1 MKDVSISL
9 EDHSLTDAS
18 INAIETIS
26 QAASTHAVK
35 AYLVGGIVR
44 DIVARI
50 PRIATSPD
58 VTIIG
63 DVAKFAE
70 TLASENADC
79 TIVSL
84 SQHHT
89 AKVKIGDITIDI
101 ASARTDTYEPW
112 GSLPQITPVDEIQAD
127 LQRRDF
133 TVNAMAIRLAPH
145 GLGELIDPFNGR
157 SDADN
162 KVMRVIRNHHHSFPE
177 DPLRI
182 LRGIRLAAR
191 YGYAFDPETAKSIH
205 QSLYHLKNMCDA
217 SPQRVFNELRLWFL
231 SHENLD
237 AIISVATEHRVLDVL
252 LPSASFRESIFRRIP
267 ADATELE
274 RFAAFAYLA
283 PPKTMTALAKKLK
296 IPSDWHAIVTD
307 AIITQEVAEK
317 CRSEIINDFYLRRSL
332 IQLRDEVI
340 QAAINFETDPEVS
353 KRFTD
358 YRARLRNIR
367 TDLSG
372 DDLIALGIQQGPM
385 IGQLLDEL
393 LARRV
398 DGTIANA
405 DQERTYI
412 TRRLTDG

>member
-1 MKDVSISL
+1 MKDVSPSL
-9 EDHSLTDAS
+9 DDYSLTDAS

-26 QAASTHAVK
+26 QAASTHAIK

-50 PRIATSPD
+50 PRITTAPD

-63 DVAKFAE
+63 DAAKFAE
-70 TLASENADC
+70 ALAFENADC
-79 TIVSL
+79 TLVSV
-84 SQHHT
+84 SQIQT

-101 ASARTDTYEPW
+101 ASARSDTYEPW
-112 GSLPQITPVDEIQAD
+112 GSLPQITLVNEIKAD

-133 TVNAMAIRLAPH
+133 TVNAMAIRLTPH

-162 KVMRVIRNHHHSFPE
+162 KVMRVIRNHYHSFLE

-191 YGYAFDPETAKSIH
+191 YGYTFDCETAKSIH
-205 QSLYHLKNMCDA
+205 QSLHHLRNMCNA

-231 SHENLD
+231 PRENLD
-237 AIISVATEHRVLDVL
+237 AIISIADKNRVLDVL
-252 LPSASFRESIFRRIP
+252 LPSASFRESVFRRIP
-267 ADATELE
+267 EDAAELE

-283 PPKTMTALAKKLK
+283 PPKAMTDLAQKLK
-296 IPSDWHAIVTD
+296 IPSDWHWIVTD
-307 AIITQEVAEK
+307 AIITQEVARK
-317 CRSEIINDFYLRRSL
+317 CRSEIITDIELRQSL
-332 IQLRDEVI
+332 SSLRDEVI
-340 QAAINFETDPEVS
+340 QAAINVETEPEAY

-358 YRARLRNIR
+358 YTARLRNIR
-367 TDLSG
+367 TALNG

-393 LARRV
+393 LAQRI

-405 DQERTYI
+405 DEERAYI
-412 TRRLTDG
+412 TGHLSDG